1 MAKYPKG
8 FNKWTLDQQEEW
20 LAKERMQLLQKLDL
34 LNRELAKVR
43 GGMKIQPATDDRPDL
58 EYIPKLS

>member
-20 LAKERMQLLQKLDL
+20 LSKQRMELLEKLDQL
-34 LNRELAKVR
+34 SRELAKVR
-43 GGMKIQPATDDRPDL
+43 GGMKIQPVIDDRPEL
-58 EYIPKLS
+58 IYST

>member
-20 LAKERMQLLQKLDL
+20 LVKQHMELVGKLDKL
-34 LNRELAKVR
+34 SRELAKVR